1 MTTTLPSPK
10 DSRQPEGAAGLAAP
24 LGSASWGGVS
34 VLNSDCMEVMREYP
48 DAHFDL
54 AICDPPW
61 GIGADKNQNKLGGKR
76 GHTPRAGTYKKYHD
90 TDWDNSPPDSDY
102 FRELLRV
109 SKNQI
114 VWGGNY
120 YHDLHLSGVI
130 IWCKLG
136 SGNYKEG
143 EMAKTSFDV
152 FKVFRYS
159 RADAY
164 INDCDDKIHPTQ
176 KPVKLYSWLLHNHA
190 KKGQRILDTHLGSG
204 SSAIAC
210 SQFGVEMVGCEID
223 ETYFATAV
231 ERIGREL
238 QQGMLV

>member
-1 MTTTLPSPK
+1 MTSENTRDAK
-10 DSRQPEGAAGLAAP
+10 AAFAAAS
-24 LGSASWGGVS
+24 GSASFDGVS
-34 VLNSDCMEVMREYP
+34 IINADCMDVMRGYP

-61 GIGADKNQNKLGGKR
+61 GIGADKTQNKLGGKR
-76 GHTPRAGTYKKYHD
+76 GHTPKAGTYKKYHD
-90 TDWDNSPPDSDY
+90 TDWDRSPPNSNY

-143 EMAKTSFDV
+143 EMAKTSFNV

-164 INDCDDKIHPTQ
+164 INDCDEKIHPTQ

-190 KKGQRILDTHLGSG
+190 EKGQRILDTHLGSG

-210 SQFGVEMVGCEID
+210 AQFGCEMVGCEID
-223 ETYFATAV
+223 PVYFATAV

-238 QQGMLV
+238 QQGVML